1 MFSPKLYLLVVGL
14 GLSLPVVAD
23 VVNIPEFDDR
33 PVAYEPAAMPTVVS
47 QASDFSSEAYQAE
60 VKQSFAP
67 VVLQDPFNV
76 WIELTRP
83 SRTRLPDFRAA
94 SQTPVP
100 EPSSLALMG
109 TALGALGLVRRRR

>member
-14 GLSLPVVAD
+14 GLSLPAVAD
-23 VVNIPEFDDR
+23 VVNISEFDDR
-33 PVAYEPAAMPTVVS
+33 PVAYEPSAMPTVVA

-60 VKQSFAP
+60 VSQSFAP

-76 WIELTRP
+76 WIELTHP
-83 SRTRLPDFRAA
+83 SRTRMPDFRAV
-94 SQTPVP
+94 SQTQVP

-109 TALGALGLVRRRR
+109 TALGALSLVRRRR